1 MEVWDTGRGIES
13 AKLEAIF
20 RPFQQ
25 AENEDSSTGWGLG
38 LSICTAMV
46 KAHQGKIELESEI
59 GRGTT
64 FRVVI
69 PLVMP
74 RKH

>member
-1 MEVWDTGRGIES
+1 
-13 AKLEAIF
+13 
-20 RPFQQ
+20 
-25 AENEDSSTGWGLG
+25 
-38 LSICTAMV
+38 V